1 MKEKLYT
8 GIIGGITVIR
18 DITTISSPLYS
29 YYILPVVRHKE
40 LMDKIDGFDKR
51 LHLCAFKTPTFKYIN
66 I

>member
-8 GIIGGITVIR
+8 GIINGLIIIGGITAIG
-18 DITTISSPLYS
+18 IPLYN

-51 LHLCAFKTPTFKYIN
+51 LKKLEKIT
-66 I
+66 